1 MCNGEGY
8 TDRTADIAVAHVMKD
23 GKKKK
28 KGGRY
33 YGDKRCTKVKRSQAA
48 RQHKT

>member
-8 TDRTADIAVAHVMKD
+8 TDMTADIAVAHVMKER
-23 GKKKK
+23 KKK
-28 KGGRY
+28 KGGKH

>member
-8 TDRTADIAVAHVMKD
+8 TDRTADIAVAHVMKE
-23 GKKKK
+23 GKKKR
-28 KGGRY
+28 GGRY

>member
-23 GKKKK
+23 WKKK
-28 KGGRY
+28 KGGKH
-33 YGDKRCTKVKRSQAA
+33 YGDKRCTKVKRGQAA